1 MLVLGYNKDQ
11 SIIDNMG
18 YERFSARI
26 NGDMELAKN
35 LTVGYSSLL
44 ALTTRNN
51 GDNSVWKYGTVID
64 PLTEVYDENGDMRF
78 YNSGWYQ
85 TVLHSNPLFDTD
97 KNNVDT
103 KEKRTRIL
111 LNLFADWEIIKG
123 LKFRTSLTYGL
134 SSIENGV
141 YKSSYFSSSP
151 VGFSVC

>member
-1 MLVLGYNKDQ
+1 MSSGQFVDWQDLMFSGTGYKTDHNVSINQSNGRNRNMLVLGYNKDQ

-97 KNNVDT
+97 KNNVDN
-103 KEKRTRIL
+103 KE
-111 LNLFADWEIIKG
+111 N
-123 LKFRTSLTYGL
+123 
-134 SSIENGV
+134 V
-141 YKSSYFSSSP
+141 P
-151 VGFSVC
+151 VSF